1 MSVSPVNILNNV
13 AGALVA
19 TRKYASLDEALWEM
33 ARTTVRGKINHYRRR
48 IRRFE
53 GKYSTDFDSFTARLK
68 GCATP
73 AEEDDWLAWRS
84 ARRMLSDWRQ
94 TYQDLLHAQ
103 LH

>member
-13 AGALVA
+13 AAALVA

-48 IRRFE
+48 VRRFE
-53 GKYSTDFDSFTARLK
+53 GKYSTEFDSFAGRLK
-68 GCATP
+68 GRATP

-84 ARRMLSDWRQ
+84 ARQMLSNWRQ